1 MLLYPLNSG
10 NMKNK
15 HFIYILFIFY
25 IAIISCNKSNET
37 ASSAKA
43 VVEAYL
49 SPNTIA
55 SVHITSEI
63 LFATSDTAKGIDNL
77 NVTISCNSISHTLTS
92 TGNGYYVADTSLHII
107 VGNTYNLKF
116 EYNNTVITASTVI
129 PSKPTG
135 YVESAT
141 SIVVQQFDPNSGT
154 MPSFPTPIE
163 MDWNNSNHDYYMIV
177 AKCME
182 TTLVP
187 TDTVNS
193 NKPAFRTSPTQ
204 SNTYSIQAM
213 QFKYYGKYDIIL
225 WKLNSEYAALYNDNG
240 SNSLNLTS
248 PESNINNGWGIFT
261 GINADTLTVEV
272 KK

>member
-1 MLLYPLNSG
+1 
-10 NMKNK
+10 MKK
-15 HFIYILFIFY
+15 LFLVIGL
-25 IAIISCNKSNET
+25 ISCIIISCKKNNDTSN
-37 ASSAKA
+37 SAQA

-49 SPNTIA
+49 IPNTTA
-55 SVHITSEI
+55 SVHITTEI
-63 LFATSDTAKGIDNL
+63 LYTSSDTSAGINNL
-77 NVTISCNSISHTLTS
+77 NVTISCNGIPHTLTS
-92 TGNGYYVADTSLHII
+92 TGNGYYVADTSLHIV
-107 VGNTYNLKF
+107 VGNTYNLQF
-116 EYNNTVITASTVI
+116 EYNNKIVTSSTVI

-135 YVESAT
+135 YTESAT
-141 SIVVQQFDPNSGT
+141 SIVVQQFNPNSGT

-163 MDWNNSNHDYYMIV
+163 MDWNNSTHEYYMIV

-187 TDTVNS
+187 TDTANS
-193 NKPAFRTSPTQ
+193 NRPAFRTSPTQ

-225 WKLNSEYAALYNDNG
+225 WKLNPEYAALYNDNG

-248 PESNINNGWGIFT
+248 PECNINNGWGIFT
-261 GINADTLTVEV
+261 GINSDTLTVEV

>member
-1 MLLYPLNSG
+1 
-10 NMKNK
+10 MKNI
-15 HFIYILFIFY
+15 FLLIVIILSLT
-25 IAIISCNKSNET
+25 IISCNKNKDEGYT
-37 ASSAKA
+37 TKA

-49 SPNTIA
+49 SPNTTT
-55 SVHITSEI
+55 SVHITTEI
-63 LFATSDTAKGIDNL
+63 LYTSSDTSKGLENL
-77 NVTISCNSISHTLTS
+77 NVTISCNGISYTLTS
-92 TGNGYYVADTSLHII
+92 TGNGYYVADTSLHIV

-116 EYNNTVITASTVI
+116 EYNDKVITASTVI
-129 PSKPTG
+129 PSRPTG
-135 YVESAT
+135 YTESAT

-154 MPSFPTPIE
+154 MPSFPNPIE
-163 MDWNNSNHDYYMIV
+163 MDWNNSTHDYYMIV

-225 WKLNSEYAALYNDNG
+225 WKLNPEYAALYNDNG

-248 PESNINNGWGIFT
+248 PECNINNGWGIFT
-261 GINADTLTVEV
+261 GINSDTLTVEV